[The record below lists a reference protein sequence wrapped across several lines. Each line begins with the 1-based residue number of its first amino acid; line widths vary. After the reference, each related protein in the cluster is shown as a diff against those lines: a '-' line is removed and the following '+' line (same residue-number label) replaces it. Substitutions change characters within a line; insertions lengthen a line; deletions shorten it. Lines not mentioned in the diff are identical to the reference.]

1 MNFLNPSIRLR
12 GKIFT
17 FDQPTIMGIINLTG
31 DSFFAGSR
39 VQAVDEA
46 LRKAE
51 AMYQEGATF
60 VDLGATSTRPGA
72 ALSEASNEITKL
84 IPVIQSIRKT
94 IPELYI
100 SVDTYHAEVAHASV
114 DAGADMINDISGGS
128 LDEKMFHTIGQLKVP
143 YVLMHIQGRPDN
155 MQLNPQYEDVPRE
168 VYAYFTEKIKQLYEA
183 GANDILLDPGFGF
196 GKTLVHNYQLFNALP
211 LFHQLRMPLLVG
223 VSRKSMV
230 NKVLGTTPEQALN
243 GTTVLHTLA
252 LQMGAHILRVH
263 DVKEARQAIDILN
276 FAKNY
281 A

>member
-17 FDQPTIMGIINLTG
+17 FDQPTIMGIINFTG
-31 DSFFAGSR
+31 DSFFEGSR
-39 VQAVDEA
+39 VQVVDEA

-51 AMYQEGATF
+51 AMHQEGATF

-84 IPVIQSIRKT
+84 IPVIESIRKT

-128 LDEKMFHTIGQLKVP
+128 LDDKMFHTIGQLKVP
-143 YVLMHIQGRPDN
+143 YVLMHIKGRPDN

-183 GANDILLDPGFGF
+183 GANDILVDPGFGF
-196 GKTLVHNYQLFNALP
+196 GKTLAHNYQLFNALP

-281 A
+281 T

>member
-39 VQAVDEA
+39 VQALDEV

-72 ALSEASNEITKL
+72 ALSKASDEIDKL
-84 IPVIQSIRKT
+84 IPVIESIRKA

-100 SVDTYHAEVAHASV
+100 SVDTYHADVAHAAVS
-114 DAGADMINDISGGS
+114 AGADMINDISGGS
-128 LDEKMFHTIGQLKVP
+128 LDENMFRTIGQLKVP

-155 MQLNPQYEDVPRE
+155 MQHNPHYENVTRA
-168 VYAYFTEKIKQLYEA
+168 VYAYFTKKIKQLYEA

-196 GKTLVHNYQLFNALP
+196 GKTLVHNYQLFNAIP
-211 LFHQLRMPLLVG
+211 LFQQLRLPLLVG
-223 VSRKSMV
+223 VSRKSMI
-230 NKVLGTTPEQALN
+230 NKVIGTTPEQALN

-252 LQMGAHILRVH
+252 LQMGTHILRVH

-276 FAKNY
+276 FAKKF